1 MIVRKAD
8 LGHRQRAL
16 YAPGFALLVPP
27 VSVSVSVLAAL
38 PAAVPV
44 TAVPPPLL
52 LVAAAAL
59 TLPATLA
66 PSGLFT
72 AAWNLNLGLVC
83 AFCGPTCLGHSK

>member
-1 MIVRKAD
+1 MLVRKAG
-8 LGHRQRAL
+8 LGHWQRDL
-16 YAPGFALLVPP
+16 FVPGFALLVPP
-27 VSVSVSVLAAL
+27 VSVSFPVLAAL

-59 TLPATLA
+59 AVPATVA

-72 AAWNLNLGLVC
+72 AARNLILCLVC
-83 AFCGPTCLGHSK
+83 AFSGPTG